1 MLNVV
6 NTAAPGLALTVP
18 SVVTLKAEPYLAI
31 ATKGPMPKLPQFAPQ
46 KFDELHN
53 WMASHDID
61 SGGKAF
67 FRYRRFDNAGNV
79 ELEVGNTTL
88 KKVAANGAV
97 VAGELPAGRYASAT
111 YTGPYDRLYDCFL
124 MLNGW
129 LRGRDLT
136 PDASHDGSG
145 ETIGCQLEVYRVSP
159 ATEPNPNKWS
169 TDLLIRLK
177 D

>member
-1 MLNVV
+1 MLAVEK
-6 NTAAPGLALTVP
+6 TGAPGLALSVP
-18 SVVTLKAEPYLAI
+18 NVVTLKAEPYLAI
-31 ATKGPMPKLPQFAPQ
+31 AAKGPMPKLPQFAPP

-53 WMASHDID
+53 WMAGHDVD

-88 KKVAANGAV
+88 KELSANGNV
-97 VAGELPAGRYASAT
+97 IAGELPAGRYASAT

-124 MLNGW
+124 MLDGW
-129 LRGRDLT
+129 LRGRGLAPAGKPGQ
-136 PDASHDGSG
+136 PD
-145 ETIGCQLEVYRVSP
+145 CQLEVYRVAP
-159 ATEPNPNKWS
+159 ATEPDPNKWV
-169 TDLLIRLK
+169 TDLMIRLK